1 MNIYVKLAEFS
12 IIETKRLLLRPF
24 DLKDAEDMFDYS
36 GNPENLKFVF
46 APHLSLSETR
56 FSIAND

>member
-24 DLKDAEDMFDYS
+24 DLKDAEDMFD
-36 GNPENLKFVF
+36 
-46 APHLSLSETR
+46 
-56 FSIAND
+56 